1 MIPLADTKVI
11 YVGDGKTTVFP
22 FTFKYADI
30 GDVKASVYD
39 IDGDMTTVLEKDYYV
54 DESLGAVIYPGYP
67 PGEEIPE
74 MERPAVLDSGHK
86 IVIYRSTEISQPIDL
101 GDKYPLNILEKMQD
115 RAILL
120 MQELNEI
127 VERSVKV
134 AAGAEITPDEIIS
147 SIKENAA
154 SAATSASEAAES
166 ALSASN
172 FAEQA
177 GSRIDEIAGYAKDAE
192 NSKNQTI
199 GYAALVMGRAAEVW
213 KSDKAYGESAVVVY
227 TDGYIYQ
234 CNGYSAPGTLPPD
247 SDLWVKIKVALDDYF
262 TMDDNCYLTLS
273 ENPTFSNMFTF
284 DQAGYVILKEA

>member
-1 MIPLADTKVI
+1 MIPLTDTKVI

-22 FTFKYADI
+22 FTFKYAES
-30 GDVKASVYD
+30 GDVKASIYD
-39 IDGDMTTVLEKDYYV
+39 IENDATTVLDKDYYV

-115 RAILL
+115 RAIML
-120 MQELNEI
+120 MQELNEV
-127 VERSVKV
+127 VERAVKV
-134 AAGAEITPDEIIS
+134 AAGAENTPDEIIS

-213 KSDKAYGESAVVVY
+213 KPDRPYGESAVVVY

-234 CNGYSAPGTLPPD
+234 CNGYSAPGTVPPD
-247 SDLWVKIKVALDDYF
+247 SDLWVRIKVALDDYF

>member
-147 SIKENAA
+147 SIKENTA

>member
-22 FTFKYADI
+22 FTFKYAES
-30 GDVKASVYD
+30 GDVKASIYD
-39 IDGDMTTVLEKDYYV
+39 IENDATTVLDKDYYV

-134 AAGAEITPDEIIS
+134 AAGADITPDEIIS
-147 SIKENAA
+147 SIKDNAA
-154 SAATSASEAAES
+154 AAAASASEAAKSE
-166 ALSASN
+166 LTASEY
-172 FAEQA
+172 AEQA

-234 CNGYSAPGTLPPD
+234 CNGYSAPGTVPPD
-247 SDLWVKIKVALDDYF
+247 SDLWVRIKVALDDYF

>member
-22 FTFKYADI
+22 FTFKYAES
-30 GDVKASVYD
+30 GDVKASIYD
-39 IDGDMTTVLEKDYYV
+39 IKNDATTVLDKDYYV

-115 RAILL
+115 RAIML
-120 MQELNEI
+120 MQELNE
-127 VERSVKV
+127 VVDRAVKV

-213 KSDKAYGESAVVVY
+213 RSDKAYGESAVVVY

>member
-22 FTFKYADI
+22 FTFKYAES
-30 GDVKASVYD
+30 GDVKASIYD
-39 IDGDMTTVLEKDYYV
+39 IKNDATTVLDKDYYV

-115 RAILL
+115 RAIML
-120 MQELNEI
+120 MQELNE
-127 VERSVKV
+127 VVDRAVKV

>member
-22 FTFKYADI
+22 FTFKYADA
-30 GDVKASVYD
+30 GDVKASIYD
-39 IDGDMTTVLEKDYYV
+39 IDNDSTTVLDKDYYV

-67 PGEEIPE
+67 PGEELPE

-115 RAILL
+115 RAIML
-120 MQELNEI
+120 MQELNE
-127 VERSVKV
+127 VVDRAVKV

-154 SAATSASEAAES
+154 SAAAFASEAAES

-172 FAEQA
+172 SAEKA

-213 KSDKAYGESAVVVY
+213 KSDRAYGESAVVVY

-234 CNGYSAPGTLPPD
+234 CNGYSAPGTVPPD
-247 SDLWVKIKVALDDYF
+247 SDLWVRIKVALDDYF

>member
-22 FTFKYADI
+22 FTFKYAES
-30 GDVKASVYD
+30 GDVKASIYD
-39 IDGDMTTVLEKDYYV
+39 IENDTTTVLDKDYYV
-54 DESLGAVIYPGYP
+54 DENLGAVIYPGYP

-134 AAGAEITPDEIIS
+134 AAGADITPDEIIS
-147 SIKENAA
+147 SVKDNAA
-154 SAATSASEAAES
+154 AAAASASEAAKSE
-166 ALSASN
+166 LTASEY
-172 FAEQA
+172 AEQA
-177 GSRIDEIAGYAKDAE
+177 GSRIDEIARYAKEAE
-192 NSKNQTI
+192 SSKNQTV
-199 GYAALVMGRAAEVW
+199 GYAALVMGRAAEIW
-213 KSDKAYGESAVVVY
+213 KPDKAYGESAVVVY

-234 CNGYSAPGTLPPD
+234 CNGYSAPGTVPPD
-247 SDLWVKIKVALDDYF
+247 SDSWVKIKVALDDYF

-273 ENPTFSNMFTF
+273 ETPTFSNMFTF

>member
-22 FTFKYADI
+22 FTFKYAESS
-30 GDVKASVYD
+30 DVKASIYD
-39 IDGDMTTVLEKDYYV
+39 IENDVTAVLDKDYYV

-115 RAILL
+115 RAIML
-120 MQELNEI
+120 MQELNEV
-127 VERSVKV
+127 VERAVKV

-147 SIKENAA
+147 TIKDNAA
-154 SAATSASEAAES
+154 SAAASASEAAES

-213 KSDKAYGESAVVVY
+213 RSDKAYGESAVVVY

-234 CNGYSAPGTLPPD
+234 CNGYSAPGTVPSD

>member
-22 FTFKYADI
+22 FTFKYAES
-30 GDVKASVYD
+30 GDVKASIYD
-39 IDGDMTTVLEKDYYV
+39 IENDATTVLDKDYYV
-54 DESLGAVIYPGYP
+54 DENLGAVIYPGYP

-115 RAILL
+115 RAIML
-120 MQELNEI
+120 MQELNEV
-127 VERSVKV
+127 VERAVKV

-234 CNGYSAPGTLPPD
+234 CNGYSTPGTVPPE

-284 DQAGYVILKEA
+284 DQAGYVSLKEV

>member
-22 FTFKYADI
+22 FTFKYAES
-30 GDVKASVYD
+30 GDVKASIYD
-39 IDGDMTTVLEKDYYV
+39 IENDTTTVLDKDYYV
-54 DESLGAVIYPGYP
+54 DENLGAVIYPGYP

-101 GDKYPLNILEKMQD
+101 GDKHPLNILEKMQD
-115 RAILL
+115 RAIMLL
-120 MQELNEI
+120 QELNEV
-127 VERSVKV
+127 VERAVKV
-134 AAGAEITPDEIIS
+134 AAGAEVTPDEIITN
-147 SIKENAA
+147 IKKNSAAAAA
-154 SAATSASEAAES
+154 SASAAARSELSASE
-166 ALSASN
+166 

-177 GSRIDEIAGYAKDAE
+177 GSRIDEIAGYAKEAE

-199 GYAALVMGRAAEVW
+199 GYAALIMGRAAEIW
-213 KSDKAYGESAVVVY
+213 KPDKYYGESAVVVY
-227 TDGYIYQ
+227 EDGYIYQ
-234 CNGYSAPGTLPPD
+234 CKGDSAPGTLPPD

-284 DQAGYVILKEA
+284 NQTGYIILKEA

>member
-22 FTFKYADI
+22 FTFKYSES
-30 GDVKASVYD
+30 GDVKASIYD
-39 IDGDMTTVLEKDYYV
+39 IENDATTVLDKDYYV

-115 RAILL
+115 RAIML
-120 MQELNEI
+120 MQELNE
-127 VERSVKV
+127 VVDRAVKV

-147 SIKENAA
+147 SIKDNAA
-154 SAATSASEAAES
+154 SAAASASEAAES

-234 CNGYSAPGTLPPD
+234 CNGYSTPGTVPPE

-284 DQAGYVILKEA
+284 DQAGYVSLKEV

>member
-22 FTFKYADI
+22 FTFKYAES
-30 GDVKASVYD
+30 GDVKASIYD
-39 IDGDMTTVLEKDYYV
+39 IKNDATTVLDKDYYV

-134 AAGAEITPDEIIS
+134 AAGADITPDEIIS
-147 SIKENAA
+147 SIKDNAA
-154 SAATSASEAAES
+154 AAAASASEAAKSE
-166 ALSASN
+166 LTASEY
-172 FAEQA
+172 AEQA

-234 CNGYSAPGTLPPD
+234 CNGYSAPGTVPPD
-247 SDLWVKIKVALDDYF
+247 SDLWVRIKVALDDYF

>member
-22 FTFKYADI
+22 FTFKYAES
-30 GDVKASVYD
+30 GDVKASIYD
-39 IDGDMTTVLEKDYYV
+39 IKNDATTVLDKDYYV

-115 RAILL
+115 RAIML
-120 MQELNEI
+120 MQELNEV
-127 VERSVKV
+127 VERAVKV

-147 SIKENAA
+147 TIKDNAA
-154 SAATSASEAAES
+154 SAAASASEAAES

-213 KSDKAYGESAVVVY
+213 KSDKAYSESAVVVY

>member
-22 FTFKYADI
+22 FTFKYAES
-30 GDVKASVYD
+30 GDVKASIYD
-39 IDGDMTTVLEKDYYV
+39 IKNDATTVLDKDYYV

-115 RAILL
+115 RAIML
-120 MQELNEI
+120 MQELNEV
-127 VERSVKV
+127 VERAVKV

-213 KSDKAYGESAVVVY
+213 RSDKAYGESAVVVY

-247 SDLWVKIKVALDDYF
+247 NDLWVKIKVALDDYF